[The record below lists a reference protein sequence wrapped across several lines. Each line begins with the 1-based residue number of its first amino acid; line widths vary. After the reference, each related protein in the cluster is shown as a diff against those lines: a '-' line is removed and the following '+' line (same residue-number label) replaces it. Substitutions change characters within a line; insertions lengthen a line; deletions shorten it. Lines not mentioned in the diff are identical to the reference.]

1 MAIVDKKVELIELFY
16 DLIFVYAI
24 SRLTTIVREPVN
36 GIMHPFFVYL
46 IISFVILQA
55 WLYFTNYINRYG
67 KWEVHDYILTVVNMI
82 AVIYMANTIN
92 TQWNQMAL
100 PFNISMIVMFLTV
113 IGLYY
118 IHDRRQENKNNVA
131 HNSIKL
137 IIIVCMIY
145 IVALIALFS
154 NNLHFAI
161 WIDAVAVVVGA
172 FLPFFLSGDF
182 DKKIVNFPHLA
193 ERFELL
199 TIITFG
205 EAVVGMTYF
214 FDINSL
220 NLRSFFVFFIVLSL
234 FATYVIQIHRLM
246 DHNSEETGFKLMFT
260 HYFIIISI
268 NLMTV
273 VFELLHSGEVDPLFE
288 SILMIISLIVFY
300 MSLMANKS
308 YYKEGIVFTRNDS
321 IKMIICIAI
330 GSLIMLLFNNTAYG
344 FLLGVF
350 VITCGNFIV
359 LAQVQ
364 QKFLKDIH

>member
-24 SRLTTIVREPVN
+24 SRLTTLIREPVN

-46 IISFVILQA
+46 IISFVIIQV

-100 PFNISMIVMFLTV
+100 PFNISMLVMFLTV

-118 IHDRRQENKNNVA
+118 IHDRRQENKNNAA
-131 HNSIKL
+131 HNSIKI

-154 NNLHFAI
+154 NNLRFAI

-172 FLPFFLSGDF
+172 FLPFLSGDF
-182 DKKIVNFPHLA
+182 DKGIVNFPHLV

-205 EAVVGMTYF
+205 EAIVGMTYF
-214 FDINSL
+214 FDITSL

-246 DHNSEETGFKLMFT
+246 DHHREERGFKLMFT

-273 VFELLHSGEVDPLFE
+273 IFELLHSGKFDPLFE
-288 SILMIISLIVFY
+288 SIVMIISLIVFY
-300 MSLMANKS
+300 ISLMANKS
-308 YYKEGIVFTRNDS
+308 YYKEGVVFTRNDS
-321 IKMIICIAI
+321 IKMIICIAA
-330 GSLIMLLFNNTAYG
+330 GSLIMLLFNNTPHG
-344 FLLGVF
+344 FLLGAL
-350 VITCGNFIV
+350 VIACGNFIV
-359 LAQVQ
+359 LVQIQ
-364 QKFLKDIH
+364 QKFLK

>member
-24 SRLTTIVREPVN
+24 SRLTTLIREPVD

-67 KWEVHDYILTVVNMI
+67 KWELHDYMLTIVNMI

-92 TQWNQMAL
+92 TQWNQMVL
-100 PFNISMIVMFLTV
+100 PFNISMLVMFLTV

-118 IHDRRQENKNNVA
+118 ISDRKQESKNNA
-131 HNSIKL
+131 ARNSIKI

-145 IVALIALFS
+145 IVALIAMFS
-154 NNLHFAI
+154 NYLRFAI

-172 FLPFFLSGDF
+172 FLPFFLKDNF
-182 DKKIVNFPHLA
+182 DKSLVNFPHLV

-214 FDINSL
+214 FDITSL
-220 NLRSFFVFFIVLSL
+220 NLRSFLVFFIVLSM
-234 FATYVIQIHRLM
+234 FASYVIQIHRLV
-246 DHNSEETGFKLMFT
+246 DHHREEIGFKLMFT

-268 NLMTV
+268 NLITV
-273 VFELLHSGEVDPLFE
+273 VFELLHSGEFDSHFQ
-288 SILMIISLIVFY
+288 SIVMIISLSVFY
-300 MSLMANKS
+300 ISLMANRS
-308 YYKEGIVFTRNDS
+308 YYKDGVVFTRNDS
-321 IKMIICIAI
+321 IKMILCVVV
-330 GSLIMLLFNNTAYG
+330 GSLIILLFNNTAHG
-344 FLLGVF
+344 FLLGVL
-350 VITCGNFIV
+350 VITCGIFIV
-359 LAQVQ
+359 LAQIQ
-364 QKFLKDIH
+364 QKYLK

>member
-1 MAIVDKKVELIELFY
+1 MDIVDKKVELIELFY

-24 SRLTTIVREPVN
+24 SRLTTIIREPVG

-67 KWEVHDYILTVVNMI
+67 KWELHDYILTVVNMI

-92 TQWNQMAL
+92 TQWNQMVL
-100 PFNISMIVMFLTV
+100 PFNISMLVMFLTV

-118 IHDRRQENKNNVA
+118 IHDRKQENKNNAA
-131 HNSIKL
+131 HNSIK
-137 IIIVCMIY
+137 IILIVCMIY

-154 NNLHFAI
+154 NYLRFAI

-172 FLPFFLSGDF
+172 FLPFFLKGDF
-182 DKKIVNFPHLA
+182 DKRIVNFPHLV
-193 ERFELL
+193 ERLELL

-205 EAVVGMTYF
+205 EAIVGMTFF
-214 FDINSL
+214 FDITSL
-220 NLRSFFVFFIVLSL
+220 NLRSFFVFFIVLSM

-246 DHNSEETGFKLMFT
+246 EHHREESGFKLMFT

-273 VFELLHSGEVDPLFE
+273 VFELLHSGEFDPLFE
-288 SILMIISLIVFY
+288 SIVMIISLIVFY
-300 MSLMANKS
+300 ISLMANKS
-308 YYKEGIVFTRNDS
+308 YYKEGVVFTRKDS
-321 IKMIICIAI
+321 IKMIICIAS
-330 GSLIMLLFNNTAYG
+330 GSLIMLLFNNTSHG
-344 FLLGVF
+344 FLLGVL
-350 VITCGNFIV
+350 VVTCGNFIV
-359 LAQVQ
+359 LAQIQ
-364 QKFLKDIH
+364 QKFLK